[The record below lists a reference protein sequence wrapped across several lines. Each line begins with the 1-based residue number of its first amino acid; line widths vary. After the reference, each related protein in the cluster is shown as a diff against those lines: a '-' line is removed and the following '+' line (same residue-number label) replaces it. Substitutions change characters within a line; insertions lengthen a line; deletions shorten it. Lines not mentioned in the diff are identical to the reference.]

1 MLLFLHLLA
10 SVQLMHCTMLISSH
24 LYSYTLDHVEP
35 ELEELT
41 EQAPVEV
48 INTELSQGKPRCIP
62 PIILDFFITI
72 FMLRLIMH

>member
-1 MLLFLHLLA
+1 
-10 SVQLMHCTMLISSH
+10 
-24 LYSYTLDHVEP
+24 VEP

-62 PIILDFFITI
+62 PIILGFFITI